1 MTAKPNRQGYSFD
14 VLEAK
19 TLYLRRGHPADPVEL
34 VMGWGDHTCTIVRLT
49 DKQHENLTRDSHD
62 LWFKKCVLA

>member
-1 MTAKPNRQGYSFD
+1 MD

-19 TLYLRRGHPADPVEL
+19 NIHLHRGHPSDPVEL
-34 VMGWGDHTCTIVRLT
+34 VVTWRDDTFLILRLSE
-49 DKQHENLTRDSHD
+49 KQHEALTRDSHD